1 MSVNQRCP
9 RKTESEKEEIDTER
23 GEKQGG
29 REGKYKASER
39 KRRERGGGGLA
50 EKKRETETVLY
61 SLNSVFSQLCNM
73 YMHAHAIRI

>member
-1 MSVNQRCP
+1 LSVNQRCP

-23 GEKQGG
+23 GEKQ
-29 REGKYKASER
+29 
-39 KRRERGGGGLA
+39 RERGEIQSQREKETGERGGGLA

-73 YMHAHAIRI
+73 HMHAHAIRI